1 MTASHDIFQSLNDQ
15 PVETLDR
22 IVARMEERG
31 REPRFIQ
38 MRGDYL
44 DLVALQSAR
53 TFLDLGCGTGLD
65 ARAAA
70 KRPEFKGVATGVD
83 LSTGM
88 IEAGE
93 KLAQEEGVA
102 DRVLLRVGDAA
113 MTGLPSGSM
122 DVVVMH
128 TLVSHVVDPAA
139 VLREAAR
146 LLGQRGRIL
155 VFDADFSSLAFAY
168 PDADIAKAMEASLLE
183 TFVANPSI
191 MRDLPSILP
200 SCGLRLEATRSHIL
214 ADAGTTAFFVGML
227 ENYGPLVPKMGL
239 QTQATSDAWLDHQRR
254 SIAGET
260 FFGSLNFHSYLLRPL
275 A

>member
-1 MTASHDIFQSLNDQ
+1 MTASRDIFQSLNDQ
-15 PVETLDR
+15 PQETLER
-22 IVARMEERG
+22 VIARMEERG
-31 REPRFIQ
+31 REPRFIK
-38 MRGDYL
+38 MRGAYL
-44 DLVALQSAR
+44 DLVELQSAR

-88 IEAGE
+88 IAAGE
-93 KLAQEEGVA
+93 RLAQEEGIG
-102 DRVLLRVGDAA
+102 DRVLLRPGDAA
-113 MTGLPSGSM
+113 ATGLPPGSM
-122 DVVVMH
+122 DIVVMH

-168 PDADIAKAMEASLLE
+168 PDAGIAKAMEASMLE
-183 TFVANPSI
+183 TFVANPRI
-191 MRDLPSILP
+191 LRDLPSLLP
-200 SCGLRLEATRSHIL
+200 SCGLRIEATQSHIL
-214 ADAGTTAFFVGML
+214 ADAGTSTFFVGML
-227 ENYGPLVPKMGL
+227 ENYGPLVPQMGL
-239 QTQATSDAWLDHQRR
+239 QPQATADAWLDHQRR
-254 SIAGET
+254 CIAEGT